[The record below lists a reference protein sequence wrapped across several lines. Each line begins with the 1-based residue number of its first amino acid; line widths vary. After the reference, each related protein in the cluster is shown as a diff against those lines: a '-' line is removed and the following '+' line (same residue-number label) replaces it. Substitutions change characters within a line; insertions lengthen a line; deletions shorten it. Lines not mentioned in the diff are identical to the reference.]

1 MDQLLYGFSKEKMI
15 SLTYVDVTDA
25 ARELE
30 RKHLSGPTAGRFL
43 AEALAAIAIM
53 SSDLG
58 QEDEKLALQAQVSGP
73 MGGCFVDVSRS
84 GNLRGYTNAKILN
97 EFDGTENIPLDVP
110 LGDSGAITFTHSTRL
125 GIISQQQIVC
135 TPMNLCHGLARYF
148 NDIQQKPTAIE
159 ISATSREHHIHHA
172 VGLRMTRLPEGQPED
187 FVPLLER
194 FNDKTIKKAL
204 SQSLDIMVM
213 SEMLGLTD
221 LKVIEQRPLSS
232 KCTCSREKVIYSISC
247 LPIDELEEMIEK
259 KESPDVYCH
268 FCSQL
273 YSIKTEEIA
282 CLLREKRGEAEKDDE

>member
-15 SLTYVDVTDA
+15 SLTYVDVTEA

-73 MGGCFVDVSRS
+73 MGGCFVDATKS

-97 EFDGTENIPLDVP
+97 DYDGIENMALDQS
-110 LGDSGAITFTHSTRL
+110 LGESGAITFTHSTRL

-135 TPMNLCHGLARYF
+135 TPMNLRHGLARYF
-148 NDIQQKPTAIE
+148 NDFQQKPTAIE
-159 ISATSREHHIHHA
+159 ISATSREHRLHHA
-172 VGLRMTRLPEGQPED
+172 VGLRMTRLPEGLSED

-194 FNDKTIKKAL
+194 FNDKTIRKAL
-204 SQSLDIMVM
+204 AQSVDIMVM
-213 SEMLGLTD
+213 SELLGLKD
-221 LKVIEQRPLSS
+221 LKIVEQRTLSC
-232 KCTCSREKVIYSISC
+232 KCTCSHEKVLYSISC

-259 KESPDVYCH
+259 KECPDVYCH
-268 FCSQL
+268 FCSRL
-273 YSIKTEEIA
+273 FSISTEEVA
-282 CLLREKRGEAEKDDE
+282 RLLREKREKANDE